1 MEEREKRIR
10 DEISI
15 DNMHSYGVYQV
26 NTSRLVK
33 YLARQERAI
42 EALEKKVKSLSEAK
56 K

>member
-15 DNMHSYGVYQV
+15 DNMHSYGVYQL
-26 NTSRLVK
+26 NASRLVK

-42 EALEKKVKSLSEAK
+42 ETLEKKIKTLEAK